1 MELYYFSTFA
11 FLLFCFIL
19 AKTLKKSGQSNLKLP
34 PGPPPIP
41 ILGNAHQLIGG
52 HTHHILRDLA
62 KKYGPLMHL
71 KTGEVST
78 IVASSPEIAE
88 EMFKTHDV
96 LFADRPS
103 NIVAFKILSY
113 DYSDIVISPYG
124 NYWRQL
130 RKISMMELFSQRSV
144 QSFRSIRE
152 EEVLNFIKSIGSKEG
167 TKINLS
173 KEISLLIYG
182 ITTRAAFGEK
192 NKNTEEFIRLLDQ
205 LTVAVAEPNIADMF
219 PSINF
224 LKLISRSKYKIEKIH
239 KNFDAI
245 VQTILNHHKDRLAN
259 HKSSSHEE
267 NGEQNKDLVDV
278 LLNIQQRGDFDTP
291 LGDRSVKAVIF
302 NIFSAGTETS
312 STTVDWAMCEMI
324 KNPTIMKKAQEE
336 VRKVYNEEGNVNETK
351 LHQLKYLKAVIK
363 ETLRLH
369 PPVPLLLPREC
380 REQCEIKGYTIP
392 SKSRVIVNAWAIGR
406 DPNYWIEPENFNP
419 ERFLESEVDF
429 KGNSFEYLPFG
440 GGRRICPGITFALAN
455 IELPLAQL
463 LFHFDWKLAS
473 DETNIDKLDMT
484 ESRGVTVRREDDLC
498 LIPFPYSASSL
509 KGKY

>member
-1 MELYYFSTFA
+1 MEFYYFLYLA

-19 AKTLKKSGQSNLKLP
+19 SKTTKKFGQNSQYSNHDELP
-34 PGPPPIP
+34 PGPPQIP
-41 ILGNAHQLIGG
+41 ILGNAHQLSGG

-71 KTGEVST
+71 KIGEVST
-78 IVASSPEIAE
+78 IVASSPQIAE
-88 EMFKTHDV
+88 EIFRTHDI

-103 NIVAFKILSY
+103 NLESFKIVSY
-113 DYSDIVISPYG
+113 DFSDMVVSPYG

-130 RKISMMELFSQRSV
+130 RKISMMELLSQKSV

-167 TKINLS
+167 TRINLS

-205 LTVAVAEPNIADMF
+205 LTKAVAEPNIADMF
-219 PSINF
+219 PSLKF
-224 LKLISRSKYKIEKIH
+224 LQLISTSKYKIEKIH
-239 KNFDAI
+239 KQFDVI
-245 VQTILNHHKDRLAN
+245 VETILKGHKEKINKPL
-259 HKSSSHEE
+259 SQE
-267 NGEQNKDLVDV
+267 NGEKKEDLVDV
-278 LLNIQQRGDFDTP
+278 LLNIQRRNDFEAP
-291 LGDRSVKAVIF
+291 LGDKNIKAIIF

-324 KNPTIMKKAQEE
+324 KNPTVMKKAQEE
-336 VRKVYNEEGNVNETK
+336 VRKVFNEEGNVDETK
-351 LHQLKYLKAVIK
+351 LHQLKYLQAVIK

-380 REQCEIKGYTIP
+380 REQCKIKGYTIP

-406 DPNYWIEPENFNP
+406 DPNYWIEPEKFNP
-419 ERFLESEVDF
+419 DRFLESKVDF

-463 LFHFDWKLAS
+463 LFHFDWQSNTEKL
-473 DETNIDKLDMT
+473 NMK
-484 ESRGVTVRREDDLC
+484 ESRGVTVRREDDLY
-498 LIPFPYSASSL
+498 LTPVNFSSSSPA
-509 KGKY
+509 